1 MSKFSINLGGN
12 TTMEDLREVI
22 EYLKKM
28 NIKFK
33 VRFM

>member
-1 MSKFSINLGGN
+1 MSKFNINLGGN
-12 TTMEDLREVI
+12 TTMGDLKEII

-28 NIKFK
+28 NIEFK